1 MVCYEK
7 FKIKIIL
14 TMNQMNQSKSDIIL
28 ITINYRL

>member
-14 TMNQMNQSKSDIIL
+14 TMNQSKSDIIL
-28 ITINYRL
+28 IKINY